1 MTVAITPDTTN
12 NALTNTG
19 ISMPAAQGEEDVEA
33 GLLAIM
39 RKYLKSPDAAW
50 TAQTTMEEAQVDSL
64 DLVEIVFEIEE
75 RFGVEINFNAN
86 SRPVS
91 EMNFGD
97 VVQMIHASLASKAR
111 AA

>member
-1 MTVAITPDTTN
+1 MTVVITPDTTN

-19 ISMPAAQGEEDVEA
+19 ISMPAAQEKEDVEA